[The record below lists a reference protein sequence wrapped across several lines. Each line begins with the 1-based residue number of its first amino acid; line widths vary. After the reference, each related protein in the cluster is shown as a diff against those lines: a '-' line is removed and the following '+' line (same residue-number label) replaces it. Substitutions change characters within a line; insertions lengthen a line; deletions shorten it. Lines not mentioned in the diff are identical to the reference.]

1 MSVASSRDD
10 RLHFEEDPR
19 YAQANRE
26 AQWAIGYWVAFTVVV
41 TGLAWWLGYE
51 KPADELELH
60 PGLPRLVLLVGAG
73 HERGLLGNP
82 GLIIRRYFKDVPLTR
97 DGQPAPGPDGG
108 Q

>member
-51 KPADELELH
+51 KPADELSFILGF
-60 PGLPRLVLLVGAG
+60 PAWFFWSVLVTSVVFSAI
-73 HERGLLGNP
+73 P
-82 GLIIRRYFKDVPLTR
+82 VWIIRRYFKDVPLTR